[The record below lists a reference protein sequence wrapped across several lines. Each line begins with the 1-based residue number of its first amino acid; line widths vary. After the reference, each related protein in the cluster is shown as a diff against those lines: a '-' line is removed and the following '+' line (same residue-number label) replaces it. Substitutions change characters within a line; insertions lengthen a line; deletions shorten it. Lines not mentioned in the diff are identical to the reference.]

1 MVAKIDLRR
10 SVKLHREAS
19 ELANRARIAQIEGD
33 EDAYLKL
40 TEQAFEKE
48 SESAVILRQDPS
60 HHMFAILHRSAATLA
75 YRCGEYN
82 EAEDFILYGLR
93 QTRNE
98 RLRTEMYELFD
109 SVRLAVKY
117 GAGVSEVD
125 GEDLVMTLHGVDANR
140 GLIEPV
146 TLSRRITKFA
156 SLVRNTIAS
165 ENKHSF
171 RNRSKVDQD
180 YRVLAKALSPGSYRI
195 GMAMTYL
202 GEKRFPNVSYF
213 DGVRSKVLE
222 NLRLLNCG
230 DVERLQSNTNDDGYL
245 YNLVGLAKELAPDR
259 LSINAVGIEANI
271 EGQRKS
277 IVLDT
282 TRDDLNAM
290 DLPLDEESA
299 TDEFRISDDRDV
311 VVGVLQKADATKNLV
326 RLLTDNGKWWQI
338 VVPEGLA
345 EDVVKPHFG
354 DRVRVEGRHMI
365 KKRKAQRLYLHDIRA
380 ATDNGP
386 PHSQETADSCRG

>member
-1 MVAKIDLRR
+1 MMAKPYLKK
-10 SVKLHREAS
+10 SVRLHREAS
-19 ELANRARIAQIEGD
+19 ELANRARIAQFDDD
-33 EDAYLKL
+33 EITYLKL
-40 TEQAFEKE
+40 TRQAFEKE
-48 SESAVILRQDPS
+48 SESAELLRQDPS

-75 YRCGEYN
+75 YRCGEY
-82 EAEDFILYGLR
+82 EAAEDIVLYGLR
-93 QTRNE
+93 LTHNE
-98 RLRTEMYELFD
+98 RLRTELYDLFD

-125 GEDLVMTLHGVDANR
+125 GEDLVMTLQGVEANR

-165 ENKHSF
+165 ENEHSF

-245 YNLVGLAKELAPDR
+245 YNLVGIAKELAPDQ
-259 LSINAVGIEANI
+259 LAINAVGIEANI

-282 TRDDLNAM
+282 TREDLNAM
-290 DLPLDEESA
+290 VLPLEEESA
-299 TDEFRISDDRDV
+299 TDEYRISDDRDV

-326 RLLTDNGKWWQI
+326 RLLTDEGKWWQI

-345 EDVVKPHFG
+345 DDVVKPYFG

-380 ATDNGP
+380 ATENSP
-386 PHSQETADSCRG
+386 VLLQARANSRGD